1 MYRTVVVGSGCA
13 GLNCA
18 DLLAEQGEEVLL
30 VTENMSAGTSRNT
43 GSDKQTYYK
52 LSLAGNEGDSIGEMA
67 RDLSYPD
74 VHADIALCEAAGSVP
89 SFLRLCS
96 LGVAFPRN
104 SYGEYVGYQ
113 TDHDTRTRATSAG
126 PLTSKY
132 MTEALERAL
141 KARHISILDHALA
154 FRVVKDTDGV
164 CALDVYHSDKQKT
177 ERIPCANLVLAT
189 GGPAHIY
196 RDRVYPESQHGMS
209 SLAFQAGAKGENLDC
224 WQYGIASTGFRWNL
238 SGSYQQVMP
247 RYVSV
252 DRQGREYDF
261 LTQALGKE
269 RAIAYTFL
277 KGYQWPF
284 DPDKIP
290 GSSEIDLLV
299 SRELELG
306 RKVYLDYLHN
316 PQGFSFEG
324 LNTEARTYLENS
336 GALQETP
343 VQRLL
348 RLNPPAYQLFASH
361 GTDLIKD
368 MLSISVCAQHHNG
381 GIAVDINWQTSVPG
395 LYVCGEAAG
404 TFGRKRPG
412 GSALNSTQVGSSRA
426 AAHIMKNRRIT
437 KSVCDIEPVY
447 LVRGSQDTI
456 SALQDRMTRSAGH
469 FRDKKEMLALR
480 KKCEDLLAQQEIAK
494 PTDKDFLIRLFLQDI
509 VITQYEVLSAMLFAA
524 QEQSGAQG
532 VLETYHGFSRRIPA
546 RQAKDRDL
554 WFERVWRKERETTL

>member
-224 WQYGIASTGFRWNL
+224 WQYGIASTGFRWLTL
-238 SGSYQQVMP
+238 SNAAP
-247 RYVSV
+247 A
-252 DRQGREYDF
+252 
-261 LTQALGKE
+261 T
-269 RAIAYTFL
+269 
-277 KGYQWPF
+277 
-284 DPDKIP
+284 
-290 GSSEIDLLV
+290 
-299 SRELELG
+299 
-306 RKVYLDYLHN
+306 
-316 PQGFSFEG
+316 SFM
-324 LNTEARTYLENS
+324 
-336 GALQETP
+336 
-343 VQRLL
+343 
-348 RLNPPAYQLFASH
+348 AS
-361 GTDLIKD
+361 T
-368 MLSISVCAQHHNG
+368 
-381 GIAVDINWQTSVPG
+381 
-395 LYVCGEAAG
+395 AA
-404 TFGRKRPG
+404 
-412 GSALNSTQVGSSRA
+412 RA
-426 AAHIMKNRRIT
+426 ADVF
-437 KSVCDIEPVY
+437 S
-447 LVRGSQDTI
+447 
-456 SALQDRMTRSAGH
+456 
-469 FRDKKEMLALR
+469 LA
-480 KKCEDLLAQQEIAK
+480 
-494 PTDKDFLIRLFLQDI
+494 
-509 VITQYEVLSAMLFAA
+509 
-524 QEQSGAQG
+524 
-532 VLETYHGFSRRIPA
+532 
-546 RQAKDRDL
+546 
-554 WFERVWRKERETTL
+554 